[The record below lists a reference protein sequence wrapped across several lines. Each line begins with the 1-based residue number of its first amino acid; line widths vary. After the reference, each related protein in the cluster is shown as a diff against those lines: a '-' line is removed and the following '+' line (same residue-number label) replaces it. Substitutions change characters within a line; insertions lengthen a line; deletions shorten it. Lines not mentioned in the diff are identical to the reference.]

1 MQVKY
6 SKTEFGFGLF
16 KSESIETTEQI
27 DGNFP
32 EEKPPDTESR
42 KRPRICVLS
51 LFGILFKYGLIAKEV
66 VEFIEMFR
74 NLLG

>member
-6 SKTEFGFGLF
+6 SKIEFGFGLL
-16 KSESIETTEQI
+16 KSESVEFTDKTLKNSQVVRTK
-27 DGNFP
+27 
-32 EEKPPDTESR
+32 EKPGTDIPG
-42 KRPRICVLS
+42 
-51 LFGILFKYGLIAKEV
+51 LFGILFKYGSIAKEV